1 MSSLQERAANVA
13 LYSFEPAQLDPD
25 VFQVVRFEG
34 TEGLS
39 QLFSFELQLVSESP
53 DIDFSK
59 VVNRSA
65 TFTMMRGDVD
75 LPING
80 IVTSFSQRGRSANYV
95 SYRATLRP
103 RLHRLSLNR
112 RSRIFQEMSVEDILR
127 SVLKEAGFS
136 ATDFR
141 FALQASYSRRE
152 YCVQYRESDLH
163 FINRL
168 MEAEGMYYFFD
179 HKDGQDVLV
188 VTDQKSEHGKIAAP
202 ATVRYHDGAG
212 GMVDQEQE
220 TVERFLCEEQVVPGT
235 VQMTDYNY
243 RTPETM
249 TVRSEINGDMP
260 GLHAEYGE
268 HFRDA
273 EQGNRLAT
281 VRNEEI
287 EARRRVMTGKSDSIG
302 FRSGFLFTLEKHF
315 RPDLN
320 ADYLLT
326 EITHEGSQRGG
337 LDIDARHPS
346 QSGRTNGEVGLPPEP
361 GYRNRFTCIPAP
373 VQYRPPRET
382 EKPEVP
388 GVVTA
393 TVESAGG
400 EYAYIDDQGRYRAKM
415 HFDHRD
421 DRSDGTRTLPIR
433 MSQPY
438 SGADYGM
445 HFPNHA
451 DTELLIAF
459 ENGDIDRP
467 IALGTTPN
475 PSNKSPSVSS
485 NKMENILRSFGG
497 NELLMDDTKGETQVK
512 LNSANAH
519 RLLFDDK
526 NEKIEL
532 LSTDSHRILLD
543 DKKKRIE
550 VQSKKGRKIVLD
562 DDNEVMSV
570 VSAKGH
576 YLHVS
581 DENDNVTVSDAD
593 GKHVL
598 TLDYENE
605 KMSLMTEGDI
615 GFEAEGALEM
625 KSKSLSIETEEGAEM
640 TVGGDLTQNADGSM
654 TVEAQGDLTA
664 EAGQALDLSGVD
676 VTVEGAKSFAANG
689 GTTAELT
696 GAQLTVEGSGIA
708 DIKGGTLKANG

>member
-1 MSSLQERAANVA
+1 MPSIPERAANVA
-13 LYSFEPAQLDPD
+13 LYSFEPSRLDPD
-25 VFQVVRFEG
+25 AFQIVRFEG

-53 DIDFSK
+53 DIDFST
-59 VVNRSA
+59 VVNQPA
-65 TFTMMRGDVD
+65 TFTMRRGDVD

-80 IVTSFSQRGRSANYV
+80 IVTDFSQRGRSADYV
-95 SYRATLRP
+95 SYRATLQP
-103 RLHRLSLNR
+103 RLQRLSLSQ

-136 ATDFR
+136 ASDFR
-141 FALQASYSRRE
+141 FALQGSYSPRE
-152 YCVQYRESDLH
+152 YCVQYQESDLH

-168 MEAEGMYYFFD
+168 MEFEGIYYFFE
-179 HKDGQDVLV
+179 HEDGRDVLV
-188 VTDQKSEHGKIAAP
+188 VTDQKGEHEKISSPAALQ
-202 ATVRYHDGAG
+202 YHDGAG

-220 TVERFLCEEQVVPGT
+220 TVERFVCEEQVVSGT

-249 TVRSEINGDMP
+249 TVESEMNGEMP
-260 GLHAEYGE
+260 GTYAEYGD

-273 EQGNRLAT
+273 DQGNRLAA

-287 EARRRVMTGKSDSIG
+287 EARRRVMTGESDSMG
-302 FRSGFLFTLEKHF
+302 FRSGFVFSLEQHF
-315 RPDLN
+315 RQDLN
-320 ADYLLT
+320 ANYLLT
-326 EITHEGSQRGG
+326 QITHEGSQRGG
-337 LDIDARHPS
+337 LDIDARPPS
-346 QSGRTNGEVGLPPEP
+346 QNGRTNGEAEPE
-361 GYRNRFTCIPAP
+361 YRNRFTCIPAT

-415 HFDHRD
+415 HFDQRD

-433 MSQPY
+433 MTQPY

-475 PSNKSPSVSS
+475 PSNKSPSVSE
-485 NKMENILRSFGG
+485 NKMENILRTFSG
-497 NELLMDDTKGETQVK
+497 NELLMDDTKEETQVK

-519 RLLFDDK
+519 KLLFDDK

-532 LSTDSHRILLD
+532 LSTDSHRVLLD

-550 VQSKKGRKIVLD
+550 IQSKKGRKILLD
-562 DDNEVMSV
+562 DENEIMSV
-570 VSAKGH
+570 VSEKGH

-581 DENDNVTVSDAD
+581 DKDDNVTVSDAD

-598 TLDYENE
+598 TLDYKNE
-605 KMSLMTEGDI
+605 KMSLTTEGDI
-615 GFEAEGALEM
+615 GFEAEGGIEM

-640 TVGGDLTQNADGSM
+640 TVGGDLTQSADGSVTM
-654 TVEAQGDLTA
+654 EAQSDLTA
-664 EAGQALDLSGVD
+664 EAGQALDLTGVD
-676 VTVEGAKSFAANG
+676 ITIEGSKSFAAEG
-689 GTTAELT
+689 GMEAELSGT
-696 GAQLTVEGSGIA
+696 QLTVEGSA
-708 DIKGGTLKANG
+708 MAELKGGMLKANG